1 VWAAIDDADTKEL
14 LAVCASSYFYRSSI
28 NTIIFVRRVLDTCV
42 GTPVVL
48 VDGGPWYPW
57 VLNRYGLKWLHIT
70 FGYRNVIERFFR
82 TMKEKKTRRFYNNL
96 PSDRLDNL
104 ESFLNLFMV
113 WYNHLRRHQ
122 GLGRIPVGV
131 GLS

>member
-1 VWAAIDDADTKEL
+1 MG
-14 LAVCASSYFYRSSI
+14 Y
-28 NTIIFVRRVLDTCV
+28 
-42 GTPVVL
+42 
-48 VDGGPWYPW
+48 DGS
-57 VLNRYGLKWLHIT
+57 LHIT
-70 FGYRNVIERFFR
+70 FGHRNVIERLFR
-82 TMKEKKTRRFYNNL
+82 TFKEERTRRFYNNNL

-131 GLS
+131 SLS